1 MKKTEELSPEITD
14 EEITLFE
21 QAAEVLANKYN
32 VPKVHIYIG
41 LGENNERIVGYLKE
55 PTYIQKLM
63 AMDKFNSIGAIMAGE
78 ELREALTLKGEMES
92 DERTYSKSNACDK
105 YRAGMATT
113 CIGFI
118 DVAANAYK
126 KK

>member
-1 MKKTEELSPEITD
+1 MKKTELSPDISQ

-21 QAAEVLANKYN
+21 QAAEVLAKKHN

-41 LGENNERIVGYLKE
+41 LGEGNERIVGYLKE
-55 PTYIQKLM
+55 PSYIQKLM
-63 AMDKFNSIGAIMAGE
+63 AMDKFNSVGAIMAGE
-78 ELREALTLKGEMES
+78 EMREALTLTGEFES
-92 DERTYSKSNACDK
+92 DERTYSKANACDK

-113 CIGFI
+113 CIRFM